1 MSLKRVLL
9 LEDDASVRRFVTMA
23 LDDADIELVHCDSV
37 AAVLSALASGAVFSL
52 AVTDL
57 SLADGSALPLVEWLA
72 LSQRCRVAVFSAGV
86 TPDVRGRLE
95 KAGVWR
101 ILEKPVALAQLRTC
115 VAEGVNDRA
124 LKSEVSRQAET
135 ARSGDATASFFGGK
149 AELYAEFERS
159 CRHQFLEDVRL
170 GDEASEQKDMAELR
184 RLAHSLKTVLTLL
197 GYEQHAATARLLDRS
212 AASGRVEEALRWW
225 HMLRPILLAE
235 AV

>member
-1 MSLKRVLL
+1 MSSKRVLL

-86 TPDVRGRLE
+86 TPDVRLRLE

-101 ILEKPVALAQLRTC
+101 ILEKPVGLAQLRAC

-124 LKSEVSRQAET
+124 PDSQASRLSETVGSSNA
-135 ARSGDATASFFGGK
+135 AASFFGGN
-149 AELYAEFERS
+149 AELYASYERS

-170 GDEASEQKDMAELR
+170 GDEASAQNNVEELR

-197 GYEQHAATARLLDRS
+197 GYDQHAATARLLDRS

-225 HMLRPILLAE
+225 LILRPMLLAE